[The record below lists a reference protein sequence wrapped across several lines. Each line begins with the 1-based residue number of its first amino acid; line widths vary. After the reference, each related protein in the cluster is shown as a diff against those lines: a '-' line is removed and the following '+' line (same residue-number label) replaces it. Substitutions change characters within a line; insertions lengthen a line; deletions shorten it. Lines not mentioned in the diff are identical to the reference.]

1 MISGLWGHSGRTPHF
16 NLIAVLVP
24 VPMTNN
30 PARIRDETVVT
41 RSDAPLSTTIEDE
54 TVLLNPDSG
63 TYHGLNEVGTRVWTR
78 LESPVSV
85 GELETD
91 IADEHGIAESEVGP
105 DIRVFLAD
113 LLEADLIEVRSATDG
128 P

>member
-1 MISGLWGHSGRTPHF
+1 
-16 NLIAVLVP
+16 
-24 VPMTNN
+24 MTNN
-30 PARIRDETVVT
+30 PVRIRDETVVT

-54 TVLLNPDSG
+54 MVLLNPDSG

-91 IADEHGIAESEVGP
+91 IADEHGVAVAELGP
-105 DIRVFLAD
+105 DIRAFLAD
-113 LLEADLIEVRSATDG
+113 LLEADLIELRGATDDS
-128 P
+128 